1 MLRRSRT
8 IFEAIKNSTFG
19 KPSDIPKFFSNIQEL
34 PENDY
39 IDTVTKFN
47 NNRTKSYNDDGKEED
62 IEFDYYFDSYC
73 NEVFLKN

>member
-8 IFEAIKNSTFG
+8 IFEAIKNTTFG
-19 KPSDIPKFFSNIQEL
+19 KPSDIPKFFSNSQEL

-39 IDTVTKFN
+39 IDAKGCT
-47 NNRTKSYNDDGKEED
+47 NNRTKTYDDDKEED
-62 IEFDYYFDSYC
+62 TAFDYYFDSYC